1 MSTLMRRSLFLL
13 VGLVAGGLVAG
24 CGDGGGGDDDDDTID
39 DGWVVSTPEAEG
51 MDAQV
56 LEGARTYAFAHGKNT
71 QGVVVVRHGKI
82 AAEWYWEHADA
93 SSYAGSWSMAKSVAT
108 ATIGIAIDQGLIPDL
123 DVAIADYLPS
133 WQGTDHEAITLR
145 SVLTMTSGL
154 DWLESYNIA
163 EFNESDV
170 IAMVVTEGS
179 QLAVVEGQPV
189 AYPPGERFNYSSGD
203 AMLLAAV
210 LEGATGM
217 SAGAYA
223 QQELFGPLG
232 IEGADWWRDVDD
244 NTLTYCCLD
253 MRSRDFA
260 RFGQLYLDGG
270 ARDGAQ
276 IVPAAWVEASVAP
289 SPAYAGYGYMWW
301 LIGAGD
307 PALPDDTYA
316 AIGHD
321 GQWTYVIPSLDLV
334 VVRNG
339 LYFKAAGDSV
349 ATPNLFD
356 RYPSQGLVEDA
367 GTTPPDSWDD
377 AAFLGPIIASIA
389 P

>member
-1 MSTLMRRSLFLL
+1 MHRSLLRPSLL
-13 VGLVAGGLVAG
+13 ILAGALALAGVAA
-24 CGDGGGGDDDDDTID
+24 CGDDGGAAADLD
-39 DGWVVSTPEAEG
+39 DGWVVTSPEAEG
-51 MDAQV
+51 MDPQV
-56 LEGARTYAFAHGKNT
+56 LDGARAYAFADGKNT
-71 QGVVVVRHGKI
+71 QGVVVVRHGRI
-82 AAEWYWEHADA
+82 AAEWYWDHADA
-93 SSYAGSWSMAKSVAT
+93 SSYAASWSMAKSVT
-108 ATIGIAIDQGLIPDL
+108 SATIGIALDRGLIPSL
-123 DVAIADYLPS
+123 DVPVADYLPS
-133 WQGTDHEAITLR
+133 WQGTDHAAITLR

-154 DWLESYNIA
+154 DWLESYAIS
-163 EFNESDV
+163 EFNDSDV

-179 QLAVVEGQPV
+179 QLEVVEGQPV
-189 AYPPGERFNYSSGD
+189 AYPPGEHFNYSSGD
-203 AMLLAAV
+203 AMLLSAV

-217 SAGAYA
+217 TAGEFA
-223 QQELFGPLG
+223 QQALFAPLG
-232 IEGADWWRDVDD
+232 IETADWWRDATG

-270 ARDGAQ
+270 ERDGTRVVSADW
-276 IVPAAWVEASVAP
+276 VAASTAP

-301 LIGAGD
+301 RLGATD
-307 PALPDDTYA
+307 PALPADTYA

-339 LYFKAAGDSV
+339 YYFKSPGDSIAV
-349 ATPNLFD
+349 PNLFD
-356 RYPSQGLVEDA
+356 RYPSEGLVQDA

-377 AAFLGPIIASIA
+377 AAFLGPIIQSIQ